1 MTLSI
6 LTTFGGEI
14 VARLLATKAAT
25 SMKRIHLGISN
36 INKSKFPELVSA
48 FTQLLKIYDLPLDT
62 PVITVVYTNGLASAV
77 YEPSVANLDGQ
88 LVIQFPDVN
97 VPLVASGV
105 PITRAIQM
113 DGNDEFYLSLYD
125 FGVMP
130 EGYDDDDIQLIC
142 RVDKVTTFPKGQ
154 AASVQLLRK
163 REKEGTLAECFMKVG
178 GQFPQKIAAV
188 VDMAAGITY
197 PLCYNAEKPN
207 VYEVTGYRWYENTY
221 EGRTTTEVAVR
232 IKGFAGEYRA
242 NNSIKDALK
251 YGDIKCS
258 PESPLTVTVTGVN
271 FKKGSAGHYAIINC
285 HVQFPETDDDDQFF
299 ILDEADIK
307 PTAKTKQPP
316 IVNQLAADPTDEME
330 LDSDYTYS
338 DDEDEAE

>member
-1 MTLSI
+1 MLRNPTS
-6 LTTFGGEI
+6 TKS
-14 VARLLATKAAT
+14 LAIAGMRIPTK
-25 SMKRIHLGISN
+25 
-36 INKSKFPELVSA
+36 V
-48 FTQLLKIYDLPLDT
+48 
-62 PVITVVYTNGLASAV
+62 
-77 YEPSVANLDGQ
+77 
-88 LVIQFPDVN
+88 
-97 VPLVASGV
+97 
-105 PITRAIQM
+105 
-113 DGNDEFYLSLYD
+113 
-125 FGVMP
+125 
-130 EGYDDDDIQLIC
+130 
-142 RVDKVTTFPKGQ
+142 
-154 AASVQLLRK
+154 
-163 REKEGTLAECFMKVG
+163 
-178 GQFPQKIAAV
+178 
-188 VDMAAGITY
+188 
-197 PLCYNAEKPN
+197 
-207 VYEVTGYRWYENTY
+207 
-221 EGRTTTEVAVR
+221 TTTEVAVR